1 MATAA
6 TPLATGVRVVPLGV
20 GEAFS
25 ALHYTTCMA
34 LGAGDDWLLIDCPH
48 PIRKMLHEG
57 SLVAGCPLDLD
68 RIQGVVL
75 SHLHADHACG
85 LEDFAYYSHFILG
98 RKARVLAHPEVL
110 ARMWD
115 GLLAAGMGEVQ
126 VDPATP
132 AIVKQRDDY
141 FEVTS
146 LDETRSV
153 TFGPFEVECRRT
165 IHPIPTTAFRLS
177 AHGRTLG
184 FSADTVFD
192 PSLIAWLEPCDLIL
206 HEVTTRPA
214 AAVHTPYFALATLPS
229 PLRAKMRVFHYP
241 DDYDAAV
248 SVIEPLRQGR
258 IYPV

>member
-20 GEAFS
+20 GEAFV

-126 VDPATP
+126 VDPAGARRP
-132 AIVKQRDDY
+132 RSSQRGRLLLKPSSARRDP
-141 FEVTS
+141 S
-146 LDETRSV
+146 PV
-153 TFGPFEVECRRT
+153 TFGPVRRSNVAGRFT
-165 IHPIPTTAFRLS
+165 RSRRPPFASPPTAGRSASAPIR
-177 AHGRTLG
+177 
-184 FSADTVFD
+184 
-192 PSLIAWLEPCDLIL
+192 SLI
-206 HEVTTRPA
+206 PA
-214 AAVHTPYFALATLPS
+214 
-229 PLRAKMRVFHYP
+229 
-241 DDYDAAV
+241 
-248 SVIEPLRQGR
+248 
-258 IYPV
+258 